1 MIITKTPFRISFAGG
16 GSDLPAFFHK
26 EQGAVLSTTID
37 KYMYLVIHP
46 FFNKN
51 KIQLKYSKTELVEQI
66 KDIQHPIFRE
76 VLSMYNLVGVD
87 INSIAD
93 IPAGTGMGSSSSFTV
108 GLLNAVRAYLG
119 KYSSAGKLASL
130 ACETEIT
137 KIGSP
142 IGKQDQY
149 AAAYGGMNYIIFYPD
164 DTVEVEK
171 VLMKSTTKKQ
181 LEENLVLIYIGGEHS
196 ANDIL
201 KSQSKAIDAQEKFQI
216 QKRMVI
222 LADDLRKSIQEDQ
235 IDDFGRILDE
245 GWKLKR
251 SLVSGISN
259 NNIDHIYNKGI
270 EAGALGGKLLG
281 AGGAGFILFYCPK
294 EKQDS
299 FRKCMTDFEEITFG
313 FDNFGS
319 QVIYVGDKFI

>member
-1 MIITKTPFRISFAGG
+1 
-16 GSDLPAFFHK
+16 
-26 EQGAVLSTTID
+26 
-37 KYMYLVIHP
+37 
-46 FFNKN
+46 
-51 KIQLKYSKTELVEQI
+51 
-66 KDIQHPIFRE
+66 
-76 VLSMYNLVGVD
+76 
-87 INSIAD
+87 
-93 IPAGTGMGSSSSFTV
+93 
-108 GLLNAVRAYLG
+108 
-119 KYSSAGKLASL
+119 
-130 ACETEIT
+130 
-137 KIGSP
+137 
-142 IGKQDQY
+142 
-149 AAAYGGMNYIIFYPD
+149 
-164 DTVEVEK
+164 
-171 VLMKSTTKKQ
+171 MKSTTKKQ